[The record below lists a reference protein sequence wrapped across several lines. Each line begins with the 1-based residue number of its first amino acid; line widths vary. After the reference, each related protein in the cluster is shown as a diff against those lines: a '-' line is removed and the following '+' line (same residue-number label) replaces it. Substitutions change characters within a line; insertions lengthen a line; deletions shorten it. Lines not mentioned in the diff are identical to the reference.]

1 MDAQLI
7 MGGTI
12 VGKLKNRVAL
22 VTGAAGGIGSE
33 IARHLAAEDA
43 IVVLSDINV
52 PGAEAIAQ
60 EIGRGSSTVAFDA
73 YDADSIFAMVQTTI
87 DRHGRLDI
95 LINNAAD
102 TSLTYADRTVLDTE
116 IETFDK
122 SIRSNLR
129 AVFIATKAALPHLI
143 ESKGA
148 IVNISSTGGLVGD
161 SWLISYNAAKA
172 GVISLTKNTAVQYG
186 KQGVRCNSI
195 CPGFIAHGKAR
206 EMMKDTL
213 KSALD
218 ASYVTRNGDPAD
230 IAALATFLASDA
242 AGFINGENIVCD
254 GGWTVGVAPWRTGD
268 PQPVGE

>member
-1 MDAQLI
+1 ME
-7 MGGTI
+7 GTKK
-12 VGKLKNRVAL
+12 VNKLENRIAL
-22 VTGAAGGIGSE
+22 VSGAAGGIGSE
-33 IARHLAAEDA
+33 IARHLADQGA
-43 IVVLSDINV
+43 IVVLSDINIR
-52 PGAEAIAQ
+52 GAEAIAQ
-60 EIGRGSSTVAFDA
+60 EIGRGASAVAFDA
-73 YDADSIFAMVQTTI
+73 YDADAIFAMVQAVI
-87 DRHGRLDI
+87 DRHGRIDI
-95 LINNAAD
+95 LVNNAAD
-102 TSLTYADRTVLDTE
+102 TTLTYSDRTVLETE
-116 IETFDK
+116 IETFDR
-122 SIRSNLR
+122 SIRANLR

-143 ESKGA
+143 ESKGN

-161 SWLISYNAAKA
+161 SWLVSYNAAKA

-218 ASYVTRNGDPAD
+218 ASFVTRNGDPAD

-254 GGWTVGVAPWRTGD
+254 GGWTVGVAPWRSGE
-268 PQPVGE
+268 PQPVSE